1 VDVFDESATF
11 AHLGTDFLG
20 FANISEASSRG
31 EMRMMVAILEGER
44 GRRLQQG
51 TELRPKPMVEIC
63 GVPIL

>member
-1 VDVFDESATF
+1 
-11 AHLGTDFLG
+11 
-20 FANISEASSRG
+20 
-31 EMRMMVAILEGER
+31 MMVAILEGER